1 MSRVDFMAEGKDGWV
16 FEELQRIQQVGNQGE
31 ITLSVKLG
39 VIGRR
44 RQWFLADVN
53 YF

>member
-31 ITLSVKLG
+31 ITLSVKMG
-39 VIGRR
+39 VMVRR